1 MEGLGCILVITG
13 IVVISFFFYLLN
25 TARKKGNQDTNQ
37 FGKKEYTPVFISIA
51 DKPDAII
58 RGMNKFAAEARKT
71 ETSGDK
77 WRWIPMVIFF
87 AGIGLAL
94 VDVFIGLLGFSVSYV
109 FLGGGFLLWIAAFVM
124 ARVLRRS
131 DLLDFSP
138 RYGGT
143 KELLH
148 TLRDDLKPGTTF
160 LGHLDLTGSML
171 QTKVARE
178 TKDTRDRVTQLFND
192 PWLSLKAK
200 LYDGNVL
207 RVSAIQKTK
216 KRKSYWKRSRVSGK
230 MKMKPEKFK
239 GAQQQLKVRIVVNPE
254 AYVIKPNAQ
263 FTQGKDVGKYKVV
276 QLDTSGGMI
285 NILAVSPFEE
295 VEHNQILSF
304 LKSAYSLLERK
315 AA

>member
-1 MEGLGCILVITG
+1 MDGLICGLIVAG
-13 IVVISFFFYLLN
+13 IVVISLFFYLLN
-25 TARKKGNQDTNQ
+25 TARKKGNTDKNQ
-37 FGKKEYTPVFISIA
+37 FGKKQYAPVYISIA
-51 DKPDAII
+51 DKPDSII
-58 RGMNKFAAEARKT
+58 RGMNKFVAEVNRT

-77 WRWIPMVIFF
+77 WRWIPMLIFA
-87 AGIGLAL
+87 AGIGLACIDL
-94 VDVFIGLLGFSVSYV
+94 LLLLFGYRSFVFSIGGLM
-109 FLGGGFLLWIAAFVM
+109 LWIAAFVM
-124 ARVLRRS
+124 ARALRRS

-216 KRKSYWKRSRVSGK
+216 KRKSYWKRSRISGK